1 MWRKLSDGNKKTYVT
16 EYRNAK
22 QKYDKF
28 LENIYGAEPLTYK
41 STEKTNKFSL
51 VRLRGVFGLAKKVKP
66 IDKEIYPGLV
76 KVLVL
81 YLQLQEA
88 FLKDLGKAA
97 IKTLKNDEKRILD
110 TEALIKT
117 VEDTEKFS
125 AIASIY

>member
-1 MWRKLSDGNKKTYVT
+1 MTEYKSRPLTPFLLFSQDQRKKNDKLTLKELGKMWRKLSDGNKKTYVT

-51 VRLRGVFGLAKKVKP
+51 VRLRGVFGLAKEVKP

-76 KVLVL
+76 KVLV
-81 YLQLQEA
+81 
-88 FLKDLGKAA
+88 
-97 IKTLKNDEKRILD
+97 
-110 TEALIKT
+110 
-117 VEDTEKFS
+117 
-125 AIASIY
+125 